1 MPSPLDNEGFYENL
15 PAVTRFSNL
24 AACSSYQELPAD
36 WAVIVADI
44 KNSTD
49 AIRQGKYK
57 AVNAVGVCVIAAVVN
72 LAKPLRIPYVF
83 GGDGASL
90 CVPPSLVP
98 AAREALKSARR
109 LARESYGLELRA
121 AIVPAFEIRKAGHRL
136 LVAKFQISRYCAQAA
151 FAGGGMTYAENGLKE
166 SRWQV
171 EEGGTAV
178 EADYSGLEC
187 RWKDIPS
194 PLGET
199 VALLVRAHPQA
210 LPDSVS
216 VIYQEVLAQ
225 IESVYS
231 GWPRCHPLAAKNL
244 RLAFNLKK
252 LAVELKCRS
261 FGKGLSGLLRYAFQM
276 LVLNFFGWVFM
287 TFKISSGGV
296 RWGDYK
302 QQLIE
307 NADVR
312 KFDDM
317 LRLVIA
323 GNSIQRKSLLE
334 CLEAGYRVKKWV
346 YGAHVSGSALMT
358 CLIRDYAGEHYHFID
373 GADGGYAAAA
383 VELKR
388 RLAKET
394 GKEAVR

>member
-1 MPSPLDNEGFYENL
+1 MSLPIDNEGFYENL
-15 PAVTRFSNL
+15 PPVTRFSSL

-49 AIRQGKYK
+49 AIRRGEYK
-57 AVNAVGVCVIAAVVN
+57 AVNAAGVCVIAAVVN

-90 CVPPSLVP
+90 CVPPSLAP
-98 AAREALKSARR
+98 AAREALKSAQR

-121 AIVPAFEIRKAGHRL
+121 AIVPASEIRRAGYRL
-136 LVAKFQISRYCAQAA
+136 LVAKFQTSRHCAQAA
-151 FAGGGMTYAENGLKE
+151 FAGGGVTYAENGLKE
-166 SRWQV
+166 GRWRE
-171 EEGGTAV
+171 EEGGTAM

-194 PLGET
+194 PQGET
-199 VALLVRAHPQA
+199 VSLLVRAHPG
-210 LPDSVS
+210 LSSDEVS
-216 VIYQEVLAQ
+216 GIYREVLAQ

-231 GWPRCHPLAAKNL
+231 DWPRCHPLAVKNL
-244 RLAFNLKK
+244 RLTFNLKK

-261 FGKGLSGLLRYAFQM
+261 FGKGWSGRLKYAITM
-276 LVLNFFGWVFM
+276 LALNFFGLLFM
-287 TFKISSGGV
+287 TFKISLGGV

-302 QQLIE
+302 QQLVE

-323 GNSIQRKSLLE
+323 GNSTQRKTLFE
-334 CLEAGYRVKKWV
+334 YLEAGYQAKKWV
-346 YGAHVSGSALMT
+346 YGSHVSGSALMT

-394 GKEAVR
+394 GKEAGR